1 MSANKIRNDAWWLL
15 KCYDYLLGP
24 LQMSEA
30 IRLGWQDF
38 RVTLESKMEEHAR
51 AMEELE
57 NNTKSNHISLEI
69 KEKVQSPAL
78 DPSLQTSSRHI
89 SEPTAFLDI
98 IQQTPPSHQTPMS
111 HFYSK
116 GFIHPN
122 SSDFVKTS
130 DSVKTNGLSSPV
142 EKPAEKS
149 PAKIPAPIVLVTK
162 EEEEEE
168 EDDLEE
174 EVANVQKGLEKVVL
188 TKSEEAEDEA
198 DDEAEEEEEE
208 VDEEEAEDE
217 AEEEEVLTKSEGEE
231 EADEEEEVEENY
243 EMTQIKKV
251 RYWHETNSHK
261 LYKYISEDEVGDL
274 VGKWHNIG
282 GIVTIS
288 PV

>member
-1 MSANKIRNDAWWLL
+1 
-15 KCYDYLLGP
+15 
-24 LQMSEA
+24 
-30 IRLGWQDF
+30 
-38 RVTLESKMEEHAR
+38 MEEHAR

-98 IQQTPPSHQTPMS
+98 IQQTPSFHQTPMS

-116 GFIHPN
+116 GFVHPN
-122 SSDFVKTS
+122 SSE
-130 DSVKTNGLSSPV
+130 SVKTNGLSSPV

-149 PAKIPAPIVLVTK
+149 PTKIPAPIVLVTK
-162 EEEEEE
+162 AEED

-188 TKSEEAEDEA
+188 TKSEEADDEA

-208 VDEEEAEDE
+208 EEEADAEGDDEEEAEEE
-217 AEEEEVLTKSEGEE
+217 AE
-231 EADEEEEVEENY
+231 EEEEVEENY
-243 EMTQIKKV
+243 EMIQIKKV
-251 RYWHETNSHK
+251 RYWHETNSHR

>member
-24 LQMSEA
+24 LQMSDP

-78 DPSLQTSSRHI
+78 DPTLQTSSRHI

-116 GFIHPN
+116 GFVHPI

-130 DSVKTNGLSSPV
+130 ESVKTNGLSSPV

-149 PAKIPAPIVLVTK
+149 PTKIPAPIVLVTK
-162 EEEEEE
+162 EEVLTESDE
-168 EDDLEE
+168 DLEE

-188 TKSEEAEDEA
+188 TKSEEAEEA
-198 DDEAEEEEEE
+198 DD
-208 VDEEEAEDE
+208 EAEDE
-217 AEEEEVLTKSEGEE
+217 AEEEEEAENEE
-231 EADEEEEVEENY
+231 EAEEEVEEEEAEEEVEENY

>member
-1 MSANKIRNDAWWLL
+1 MSD
-15 KCYDYLLGP
+15 P
-24 LQMSEA
+24 

-69 KEKVQSPAL
+69 KEKVRSPTL
-78 DPSLQTSSRHI
+78 GPSLQTS
-89 SEPTAFLDI
+89 EPTTFLDI
-98 IQQTPPSHQTPMS
+98 IQQTPPSFSTLRADLKPS
-111 HFYSK
+111 E
-116 GFIHPN
+116 
-122 SSDFVKTS
+122 
-130 DSVKTNGLSSPV
+130 SVKTNGLLSPVKPLV

-162 EEEEEE
+162 EEVLTES
-168 EDDLEE
+168 DDLEE
-174 EVANVQKGLEKVVL
+174 EVANVQKSLEKVVL
-188 TKSEEAEDEA
+188 SQSEEEA
-198 DDEAEEEEEE
+198 DDEAEEEADDEAEEE
-208 VDEEEAEDE
+208 ADEADDEVLTKSEEEEAEE
-217 AEEEEVLTKSEGEE
+217 VEGEEEEVLTKS
-231 EADEEEEVEENY
+231 DEEEEVEENY

>member
-162 EEEEEE
+162 EEEE
-168 EDDLEE
+168 DDLEE

-251 RYWHETNSHK
+251 RYWHETNSHR

>member
-1 MSANKIRNDAWWLL
+1 
-15 KCYDYLLGP
+15 
-24 LQMSEA
+24 
-30 IRLGWQDF
+30 
-38 RVTLESKMEEHAR
+38 MEEHAR

-78 DPSLQTSSRHI
+78 GPSQPI
-89 SEPTAFLDI
+89 SEPTTFLDI
-98 IQQTPPSHQTPMS
+98 IQQTPMS
-111 HFYSK
+111 NFYSK
-116 GFIHPN
+116 GFVHPI
-122 SSDFVKTS
+122 SSSNF
-130 DSVKTNGLSSPV
+130 VKTNGLSSPV

-162 EEEEEE
+162 AEEE

-188 TKSEEAEDEA
+188 TKSDDEEAD
-198 DDEAEEEEEE
+198 
-208 VDEEEAEDE
+208 DE
-217 AEEEEVLTKSEGEE
+217 AEEEEVLTKSEDEAEDEAEEE
-231 EADEEEEVEENY
+231 EADAEGDDEAEEEAEEEVEENY

>member
-78 DPSLQTSSRHI
+78 GPSQPI
-89 SEPTAFLDI
+89 SEPTTFLDI
-98 IQQTPPSHQTPMS
+98 IQQTPMS
-111 HFYSK
+111 NFYSK
-116 GFIHPN
+116 GFVHPI
-122 SSDFVKTS
+122 SSS
-130 DSVKTNGLSSPV
+130 NSVKTNGLSSPV

-162 EEEEEE
+162 AEEEEE

-174 EVANVQKGLEKVVL
+174 EVANVQKSLEKVVL
-188 TKSEEAEDEA
+188 TKSEEAEEA
-198 DDEAEEEEEE
+198 D
-208 VDEEEAEDE
+208 DE
-217 AEEEEVLTKSEGEE
+217 AEEEEVLTKSEDEAEDEAEEE
-231 EADEEEEVEENY
+231 EADAEGDDEAEEEAEEEVEENY

>member
-69 KEKVQSPAL
+69 KEKVRSPTL
-78 DPSLQTSSRHI
+78 GPSLQTS
-89 SEPTAFLDI
+89 EPTTFLDI
-98 IQQTPPSHQTPMS
+98 IQQTPPSFSTLRADLKPS
-111 HFYSK
+111 E
-116 GFIHPN
+116 
-122 SSDFVKTS
+122 
-130 DSVKTNGLSSPV
+130 SVKTNGLLSPVKPLV

-162 EEEEEE
+162 EEVLTES
-168 EDDLEE
+168 DDLEE
-174 EVANVQKGLEKVVL
+174 EVADIQKGLEKVVL
-188 TKSEEAEDEA
+188 TKSDNDEEEA
-198 DDEAEEEEEE
+198 DDEA
-208 VDEEEAEDE
+208 DE
-217 AEEEEVLTKSEGEE
+217 ADEEVLTKSEEEDAEEVEGEE
-231 EADEEEEVEENY
+231 EEEEEEEVEENY

>member
-1 MSANKIRNDAWWLL
+1 MSASKIRNDAWWLL

-24 LQMSEA
+24 LQMSDP

-98 IQQTPPSHQTPMS
+98 IQQTPMS

-116 GFIHPN
+116 GFVHPN
-122 SSDFVKTS
+122 SS

-162 EEEEEE
+162 AEEEEE

-174 EVANVQKGLEKVVL
+174 EVATVQKGLEKVVL
-188 TKSEEAEDEA
+188 KKSEEETEEEEADDEVLTKSDEAEDEA
-198 DDEAEEEEEE
+198 DDEEEADAEDANEAEEEEEE
-208 VDEEEAEDE
+208 
-217 AEEEEVLTKSEGEE
+217 AEEEEV
-231 EADEEEEVEENY
+231 DDNY

-251 RYWHETNSHK
+251 RYWHETNSHR

>member
-1 MSANKIRNDAWWLL
+1 MSD
-15 KCYDYLLGP
+15 P
-24 LQMSEA
+24 

-69 KEKVQSPAL
+69 KEKVRSPTL
-78 DPSLQTSSRHI
+78 GPSLQTS
-89 SEPTAFLDI
+89 EPTTFLDI
-98 IQQTPPSHQTPMS
+98 IQQTPPSFSTLRAELKP
-111 HFYSK
+111 
-116 GFIHPN
+116 
-122 SSDFVKTS
+122 S
-130 DSVKTNGLSSPV
+130 DSVKTNGLSSPVKPLV

-162 EEEEEE
+162 AE

-174 EVANVQKGLEKVVL
+174 EVANVQKSLEKVVL
-188 TKSEEAEDEA
+188 SQSEEEA
-198 DDEAEEEEEE
+198 DDEA
-208 VDEEEAEDE
+208 
-217 AEEEEVLTKSEGEE
+217 EVLTKSEGEE
-231 EADEEEEVEENY
+231 EAEEEEEADAEGDDEADEEADEEEEEAKENY

>member
-1 MSANKIRNDAWWLL
+1 
-15 KCYDYLLGP
+15 
-24 LQMSEA
+24 MSEA

-69 KEKVQSPAL
+69 KEKVRSPTL
-78 DPSLQTSSRHI
+78 GPVQPI
-89 SEPTAFLDI
+89 SEPTTFLDI
-98 IQQTPPSHQTPMS
+98 IQQTPPSFSTLRAELKP
-111 HFYSK
+111 
-116 GFIHPN
+116 
-122 SSDFVKTS
+122 S
-130 DSVKTNGLSSPV
+130 DSVKTNGLQ
-142 EKPAEKS
+142 AEKS
-149 PAKIPAPIVLVTK
+149 PVKIPAPIVLVTK
-162 EEEEEE
+162 EE
-168 EDDLEE
+168 DDLEE
-174 EVANVQKGLEKVVL
+174 EVAKVQKSLEKVTISPAKKAVL
-188 TKSEEAEDEA
+188 MKAEEEE
-198 DDEAEEEEEE
+198 EAEEEE
-208 VDEEEAEDE
+208 AE
-217 AEEEEVLTKSEGEE
+217 EE
-231 EADEEEEVEENY
+231 EADEEEEAEEEVLTQSDEEADGEEAEEEAEEEEEEAEENY

>member
-1 MSANKIRNDAWWLL
+1 MSASKIRNDAWWLL

-24 LQMSEA
+24 LQMSDP

-98 IQQTPPSHQTPMS
+98 IQQTPMS

-116 GFIHPN
+116 GFVHPN
-122 SSDFVKTS
+122 SSNF
-130 DSVKTNGLSSPV
+130 VKTNGLPSPV

-162 EEEEEE
+162 EEEEE
-168 EDDLEE
+168 DDLEE
-174 EVANVQKGLEKVVL
+174 EVADIQKGLEKVVL
-188 TKSEEAEDEA
+188 TKSD
-198 DDEAEEEEEE
+198 DDE
-208 VDEEEAEDE
+208 VLTKSDEDE
-217 AEEEEVLTKSEGEE
+217 AEEEAEEEEAEEEEAEEE
-231 EADEEEEVEENY
+231 EADEEEVEEEEVEENY

-251 RYWHETNSHK
+251 RYWHETNSHR
-261 LYKYISEDEVGDL
+261 LYKYISEDEVGEL